1 MKENET
7 CPTMKKYKY
16 ANSSQLKEKAGVFYC
31 SFWSVSVTDCK
42 PTPALL
48 AFLKILFTVQNPD

>member
-1 MKENET
+1 
-7 CPTMKKYKY
+7 MKKYKY